1 MALPMR
7 EELAG
12 RGGQYALFRPS
23 ALPCNLPSAAL
34 LY

>member
-12 RGGQYALFRPS
+12 RGQYALFRPS